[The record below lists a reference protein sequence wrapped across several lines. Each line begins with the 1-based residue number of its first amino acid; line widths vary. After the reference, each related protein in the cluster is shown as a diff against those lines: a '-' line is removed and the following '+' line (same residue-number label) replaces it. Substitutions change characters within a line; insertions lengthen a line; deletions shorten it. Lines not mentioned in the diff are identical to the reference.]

1 MHDFELDVANLY
13 NKLGLPMS
21 KEPIGLNSEEKRQ
34 RIVMMQEELNEYH
47 EATYPVDE
55 YDALIDLLVFTVGT
69 LVQSKYPLQEG
80 WDAVMTANL
89 QKQAGKTKRGH
100 DNDLAKPEGW
110 VGPELKLEAILER
123 IATMNKNCND
133 CHPRFGCDA
142 CPLDVVYA
150 PCDDCVCDDP
160 TECPKLDLSHSPSRV
175 DVTQMPTGGVVKDDS
190 GKTRYELLPWDS
202 LKQVADVFGYGAEK
216 YFDNS
221 WRTQDAATYNRTFGS
236 IMRHLTEWQ
245 MGQDIDPESGLNHLA
260 HAVSQLL
267 ILMYVEQHNPD
278 KDDRIY
284 SKESN

>member
-1 MHDFELDVANLY
+1 MHDFELDVANMY
-13 NKLGLPMS
+13 NKMGLSDSSLPLGLTP
-21 KEPIGLNSEEKRQ
+21 KEKEQ
-34 RIVMMQEELNEYH
+34 RLAMMQEELDEYH
-47 EATYPVDE
+47 AAMHSVEE

-69 LVQSKYPLQEG
+69 LVTSNYPLQEG
-80 WDAVMTANL
+80 WDAVMRANM

-123 IATMNKNCND
+123 IAMTDFSYNCDD

-142 CPLDVVYA
+142 CPLKAEYA
-150 PCDDCVCDDP
+150 PCNDCTCDDP
-160 TECPKLDLSHSPSRV
+160 TNCPKLEVIKL
-175 DVTQMPTGGVVKDDS
+175 PTDGVVKDDS

-202 LKQVADVFGYGAEK
+202 LKQVADVFGYGADK

-236 IMRHLTEWQ
+236 VMRHLTEWQ
-245 MGQDIDPESGLNHLA
+245 MGQDVDPESGLNHLA

-267 ILMYVEQHNPD
+267 ILMYVEKHNPD

-284 SKESN
+284 SKESG